1 VETTNK
7 PRMTDSLYIV
17 EDDEIYA
24 QFLKANFKNEY
35 DVHTFITAEECLE
48 AIKGVTP
55 SVMVLD
61 YNLPGMSGIELYD
74 KLKPLY
80 TQAKFIMLSSID
92 DGAQVLEFIKKGVND
107 YVVKDDNVIASLQS
121 VIKGEDILV

>member
-1 VETTNK
+1 M
-7 PRMTDSLYIV
+7 PASLFIV

-35 DVHTFITAEECLE
+35 DVSTFITAEECLE
-48 AIKGVTP
+48 SLKINNP
-55 SVMVLD
+55 DLMILD

-74 KLKPLY
+74 QIKS
-80 TQAKFIMLSSID
+80 TFTSTTVIILSSID

-107 YVVKDDNVIASLQS
+107 YVVKDDS
-121 VIKGEDILV
+121 VISSLRRVIEGNDNFSFK

>member
-1 VETTNK
+1 
-7 PRMTDSLYIV
+7 MTASLYIV

-35 DVHTFITAEECLE
+35 EVHTFITAEDCLE
-48 AIKGVTP
+48 ALKENTP
-55 SVMVLD
+55 DVMILD

-74 KLKPLY
+74 QLKSTFLN
-80 TQAKFIMLSSID
+80 AKFIMLSSID

-107 YVVKDDNVIASLQS
+107 YVVKDDNVIASLKD
-121 VIKGEDILV
+121 VIEGEDKFSIK

>member
-1 VETTNK
+1 MA
-7 PRMTDSLYIV
+7 PSLYIV

-35 DVHTFITAEECLE
+35 DVHAFITAEECLE
-48 AIKGVTP
+48 AIKEDIP
-55 SVMVLD
+55 NVMILD

-80 TQAKFIMLSSID
+80 TNAKFIMLSSID

-107 YVVKDDNVIASLQS
+107 YVVKDDNVISSLQN
-121 VIKGEDILV
+121 VIKGEDKFMLN

>member
-1 VETTNK
+1 
-7 PRMTDSLYIV
+7 MTPSLYIV

-35 DVHTFITAEECLE
+35 EVFTFITAEDCLD
-48 AIKGVTP
+48 ALKNNTP
-55 SVMVLD
+55 DVMILD

-74 KLKPLY
+74 QLKN
-80 TQAKFIMLSSID
+80 TFCNAKFIMLSSID

-107 YVVKDDNVIASLQS
+107 YVVKDDNVITSLKS
-121 VIKGEDILV
+121 VIEGEDKFLVN

>member
-1 VETTNK
+1 
-7 PRMTDSLYIV
+7 MTPSLYIV

-35 DVHTFITAEECLE
+35 EVFTFITAEECLE
-48 AIKGVTP
+48 ALKDKSP
-55 SVMVLD
+55 DVMILD

-74 KLKPLY
+74 KLK
-80 TQAKFIMLSSID
+80 TTFINAKFIMLSSID

-107 YVVKDDNVIASLQS
+107 YVVKDDNVISSLKN
-121 VIKGEDILV
+121 VIEGEDKFSID